1 MSYRKEKIMSLTGQ
15 EVNGLNQSELKAQ
28 CEQFLDAKM
37 HGICFSP
44 YEGTQVPGD
53 PISEAQVRRKLELL
67 VPHTEWIRVFSC
79 TQGNEI
85 IPKLAK
91 EYGFKTLVGA
101 WLGEEA
107 DKNEEELQGLISLAS
122 AGYVDVAAVGN
133 EVMYREELEEE
144 ELVEYILRAKQALK
158 GIPVGYVDAYYEFTN
173 RPKITEVCDVILA
186 NCYPYWEACHIDYS
200 LLYMKQMYYQAVQAA
215 SGKRVIITETGWP
228 SSGDALG
235 AAEPGYEN
243 ALKYF
248 INAQAWSQQE
258 GIEMFYFSAFDEGWK
273 VGAEGK
279 CGCVLGAMGCQR
291 ATQVLGR
298 QASLKLQHEKRGPQA
313 PFSNLIDR
321 IHERRSRDSL
331 SLQRIA
337 RPINSFPS
345 MASSAASA
353 SAWFGISTK
362 PKPRLRPVSRS
373 WMTLARSTSP

>member
-1 MSYRKEKIMSLTGQ
+1 MSLTGQ
-15 EVNGLNQSELKAQ
+15 EVNGLNQSELQGQ
-28 CEQFLDAKM
+28 CEQFLNAKM

-44 YEGTQVPGD
+44 YEGTQEPGD
-53 PISEAQVRRKLELL
+53 TISEAQVRRKLELL
-67 VPHTEWIRVFSC
+67 VPYTQWIRVFSC

-101 WLGEEA
+101 WLGEET
-107 DKNEEELQGLISLAS
+107 DKNEEELEGLIALAN

-144 ELVEYILRAKQALK
+144 ELIEYILRAKKALN

-215 SGKRVIITETGWP
+215 PGKRVIITETGWP

-248 INAQAWSQQE
+248 INAQDWSQRE

-273 VGAEGK
+273 VGAEGS
-279 CGCVLGAMGCQR
+279 VGAFWGLWDANEQR
-291 ATQVLGR
+291 
-298 QASLKLQHEKRGPQA
+298 K
-313 PFSNLIDR
+313 F
-321 IHERRSRDSL
+321 
-331 SLQRIA
+331 
-337 RPINSFPS
+337 
-345 MASSAASA
+345 
-353 SAWFGISTK
+353 
-362 PKPRLRPVSRS
+362 
-373 WMTLARSTSP
+373 

>member
-1 MSYRKEKIMSLTGQ
+1 MSLTGQ

-28 CEQFLDAKM
+28 CEQFLNAKM

-44 YEGTQVPGD
+44 YEGTQEPGD

-67 VPHTEWIRVFSC
+67 VPYTQWIRVFSC

-101 WLGEEA
+101 WLGEET
-107 DKNEEELQGLISLAS
+107 DKNEEELEGLIALAR

-144 ELVEYILRAKQALK
+144 ELIEYILRAKQALD

-215 SGKRVIITETGWP
+215 PGKRVIITETGWP

-235 AAEPGYEN
+235 AADPGYEN

-248 INAQAWSQQE
+248 INAQDWSQRE

-273 VGAEGK
+273 VGAEGS
-279 CGCVLGAMGCQR
+279 VGAFWGLWDANEQR
-291 ATQVLGR
+291 
-298 QASLKLQHEKRGPQA
+298 K
-313 PFSNLIDR
+313 F
-321 IHERRSRDSL
+321 
-331 SLQRIA
+331 
-337 RPINSFPS
+337 
-345 MASSAASA
+345 
-353 SAWFGISTK
+353 
-362 PKPRLRPVSRS
+362 
-373 WMTLARSTSP
+373 

>member
-1 MSYRKEKIMSLTGQ
+1 MSLTGQ

-44 YEGTQVPGD
+44 YEGTQEPGD

-67 VPHTEWIRVFSC
+67 VPHTQWIRVFSC

-101 WLGEEA
+101 WLGEET
-107 DKNEEELQGLISLAS
+107 DKNEEELQGLIALAS

-144 ELVEYILRAKQALK
+144 ELIEYILRAKQALK

-273 VGAEGK
+273 VGAEGS
-279 CGCVLGAMGCQR
+279 VGAFWGLWDANEQR
-291 ATQVLGR
+291 
-298 QASLKLQHEKRGPQA
+298 K
-313 PFSNLIDR
+313 F
-321 IHERRSRDSL
+321 
-331 SLQRIA
+331 
-337 RPINSFPS
+337 
-345 MASSAASA
+345 
-353 SAWFGISTK
+353 
-362 PKPRLRPVSRS
+362 
-373 WMTLARSTSP
+373 

>member
-1 MSYRKEKIMSLTGQ
+1 MSLTGQ
-15 EVNGLNQSELKAQ
+15 EVNGLNQAELKAQ
-28 CEQFLDAKM
+28 CEQFLNAKM

-44 YEGTQVPGD
+44 YEGTQEPGD
-53 PISEAQVRRKLELL
+53 TISEAQVRRKLELL
-67 VPHTEWIRVFSC
+67 VPYTQWIRVFSC

-101 WLGEEA
+101 WLGEET
-107 DKNEEELQGLISLAS
+107 DKNEEELEGLIALAN

-144 ELVEYILRAKQALK
+144 ELIEYILRAKEALN

-215 SGKRVIITETGWP
+215 PGKRVIITETGWP

-248 INAQAWSQQE
+248 INAQDWSQRE

-273 VGAEGK
+273 VGAEGS
-279 CGCVLGAMGCQR
+279 VGAFWGLWDANEHR
-291 ATQVLGR
+291 
-298 QASLKLQHEKRGPQA
+298 K
-313 PFSNLIDR
+313 F
-321 IHERRSRDSL
+321 
-331 SLQRIA
+331 
-337 RPINSFPS
+337 
-345 MASSAASA
+345 
-353 SAWFGISTK
+353 
-362 PKPRLRPVSRS
+362 
-373 WMTLARSTSP
+373 

>member
-1 MSYRKEKIMSLTGQ
+1 MSLTGQ

-44 YEGTQVPGD
+44 YEGTQEPGD

-67 VPHTEWIRVFSC
+67 VPHTQWIRVFSC

-101 WLGEEA
+101 WLGEEKT
-107 DKNEEELQGLISLAS
+107 KNEEELQGLIALAD

-133 EVMYREELEEE
+133 EVMYREELEEQ
-144 ELVEYILRAKQALK
+144 ELIEYILRAKQALT

-273 VGAEGK
+273 VGAEGS
-279 CGCVLGAMGCQR
+279 VGAFWGLWDANEQR
-291 ATQVLGR
+291 
-298 QASLKLQHEKRGPQA
+298 K
-313 PFSNLIDR
+313 F
-321 IHERRSRDSL
+321 
-331 SLQRIA
+331 
-337 RPINSFPS
+337 
-345 MASSAASA
+345 
-353 SAWFGISTK
+353 
-362 PKPRLRPVSRS
+362 
-373 WMTLARSTSP
+373 